1 MTGHDG
7 VGRTLALA
15 GSVSLPPALYGC
27 TELYHDL
34 SLTFN
39 FF

>member
-1 MTGHDG
+1 MTGHNG

-15 GSVSLPPALYGC
+15 GSMSLLPALYGR

-34 SLTFN
+34 SLTFT
-39 FF
+39 FL